1 VQVHLSE
8 CGASVIVQ
16 VFLLKPNDKVFPRTE
31 AAVSTSFPAG
41 EPGPKTQQRQQQ
53 PKANLHF
60 CCFGYFI
67 DGIVC
72 SSVCVCNAIMEKL
85 FCEEQMLS
93 KNL

>member
-1 VQVHLSE
+1 M
-8 CGASVIVQ
+8 
-16 VFLLKPNDKVFPRTE
+16 FLLKPNDKVFPRTE
-31 AAVSTSFPAG
+31 AAVSTAG
-41 EPGPKTQQRQQQ
+41 EPKTQQRQQQ

-67 DGIVC
+67 EAIQYARAC
-72 SSVCVCNAIMEKL
+72 VCVYVCVYNAIMEKL